1 MNAARHPS
9 VTDPTTPPCSEVWTR
24 DSDDEYEESQVD
36 TGTGMVGD
44 SEGGRASDKLLDLNN
59 LIWMREVEARR
70 DEGGGYAANL
80 GHVST
85 ESESHE
91 PCQRTSHPK
100 PFRGTLV
107 IDDPDSILGLYAATS
122 SNWVPSKK

>member
-1 MNAARHPS
+1 MRGMNAARHPL

-59 LIWMREVEARR
+59 LIWMREAEARR

-85 ESESHE
+85 ERK
-91 PCQRTSHPK
+91 PRTMTTRLASK
-100 PFRGTLV
+100 
-107 IDDPDSILGLYAATS
+107 A
-122 SNWVPSKK
+122 VPWHARDR